1 MKYRLQ
7 AIIFVFVAFMLG
19 CNEYMIVGVLPDI
32 AHEYHDSLGKL
43 GLLVTV
49 FALVYA
55 IFTPIITSMA
65 NRWRR
70 HHVLLVL
77 MVIFFIGNTWT
88 AMAPNFISMLLS
100 RILTASVAGAIIS
113 MVLVMASYVAPR
125 EKRASLVSWV
135 FAGFSIASVIGIP
148 IGTVIST
155 TLTWHDSFWMI
166 SGITIIVFVALI
178 WLVPRDTP
186 QFKSTLSK
194 QFVLFKDSRIILGV
208 SFIVAIC
215 AADYTIYTYI
225 RPLITNEMGFDNTWL
240 NWLLFGMGIFFII
253 GNKFGGYLADRGGIH
268 RLSGIYAA
276 MTVLFLIFG
285 PVLPFKWGAI
295 IIVAVLCIAF
305 SCYGSSTQLM
315 FLDIAEKQYP
325 QSLDLASSLNSI
337 FANIGISL
345 GSFTASQAVT
355 FTAMKNLGY
364 VGAVYGLLATI
375 LVIVLS
381 KIYGNAQ
388 LLILTLSTDRFS
400 ICAFYFPGNLY
411 ATNSSGVSNCCYLR
425 ILLTF

>member
-7 AIIFVFVAFMLG
+7 AILFVFVAFMLG

-32 AHEYHDSLGKL
+32 AKEYHESLGPL

-55 IFTPIITSMA
+55 IFTPIITSVA
-65 NRWRR
+65 SRWKR
-70 HHVLLVL
+70 HHVLLTM
-77 MVIFFIGNTWT
+77 MVVFFIGNTWT
-88 AMAPNFISMLLS
+88 AMATNFISLLFS
-100 RILTASVAGAIIS
+100 RILTATVAGAIIS

-155 TLTWHDSFWMI
+155 TMSWHDSFWMI
-166 SGITIIVFVALI
+166 SVITVVVFASLV

-194 QFVLFKDSRIILGV
+194 QFVLFKDSRILLGV
-208 SFIVAIC
+208 SFIVAVC
-215 AADYTIYTYI
+215 AADYTVYTYI

-240 NWLLFGMGIFFII
+240 NWLLFGMGIFFIF
-253 GNKFGGYLADRGGIH
+253 GNKFGGYLADHGGVH
-268 RLSGIYAA
+268 RLGIIYIV
-276 MTVLFLIFG
+276 MTALFLIFG
-285 PVLPFKWGAI
+285 PVLSFKWLAI
-295 IIVAVLCIAF
+295 LVVAALCVAF

-345 GSFTASQAVT
+345 GSFTASQAVN
-355 FTAMKNLGY
+355 FTAMHNLGY
-364 VGAVYGLLATI
+364 VGSIYGILATS

-381 KIYGNAQ
+381 RRYAGNQ
-388 LLILTLSTDRFS
+388 H
-400 ICAFYFPGNLY
+400 
-411 ATNSSGVSNCCYLR
+411 
-425 ILLTF
+425 

>member
-7 AIIFVFVAFMLG
+7 SILFVFVAFMLG

-32 AHEYHDSLGKL
+32 AHQYHDSLSTL

-55 IFTPIITSMA
+55 IFTPIITSLA

-77 MVIFFIGNTWT
+77 MVVFFIGNTWT
-88 AMAPNFISMLLS
+88 ALASNFISMLFS
-100 RILTASVAGAIIS
+100 RVLTATVAGAIIS
-113 MVLVMASYVAPR
+113 IVLVMASFVAPR

-155 TLTWHDSFWMI
+155 TFSWHDSFWMI
-166 SGITIIVFVALI
+166 SGLTIFVFVSLI
-178 WLVPRDTP
+178 WLVPKDTP

-194 QFVLFKDSRIILGV
+194 QFTLLKDTRVLLGV
-208 SFIVAIC
+208 VFIVTVC

-225 RPLITNEMGFDNTWL
+225 RPLITNEMGFSNTWL

-253 GNKFGGYLADRGGIH
+253 GNKFGGYIADNGGIH
-268 RLSGIYAA
+268 RLGGISIA
-276 MTVLFLIFG
+276 MTILYLLFG
-285 PVLPFKWGAI
+285 PLLSFKWIAI
-295 IIVAVLCIAF
+295 IIVALLCIAF
-305 SCYGSSTQLM
+305 SSYGSSTQLM
-315 FLDIAEKQYP
+315 FLDIAEKEYP

-345 GSFTASQAVT
+345 GSFTASQAVA
-355 FTAMKNLGY
+355 FLPMRNLGY
-364 VGAVYGLLATI
+364 VGAVYGLAATI
-375 LVIVLS
+375 LVLVLS
-381 KIYGNAQ
+381 KKYTGM
-388 LLILTLSTDRFS
+388 RF
-400 ICAFYFPGNLY
+400 
-411 ATNSSGVSNCCYLR
+411 
-425 ILLTF
+425 

>member
-7 AIIFVFVAFMLG
+7 SILFVFVAFMLG

-32 AHEYHDSLGKL
+32 AHQYHDSLSKL

-55 IFTPIITSMA
+55 ILTPIITSLA

-77 MVIFFIGNTWT
+77 MVVFFIGNTWT
-88 AMAPNFISMLLS
+88 ALASNFISMLFS
-100 RILTASVAGAIIS
+100 RVLTATVAGAIIS
-113 MVLVMASYVAPR
+113 IVLVMASFVAPR

-155 TLTWHDSFWMI
+155 TFSWHDSFWMI
-166 SGITIIVFVALI
+166 SGLTIFVFVSLI
-178 WLVPRDTP
+178 WLVPKDTP

-194 QFVLFKDSRIILGV
+194 QFTLLKDTRVLLGV
-208 SFIVAIC
+208 VFIVTVC

-225 RPLITNEMGFDNTWL
+225 RPLITNEMGFSNTWL

-253 GNKFGGYLADRGGIH
+253 GNKFGGYIADNGGIH
-268 RLSGIYAA
+268 RLGGIYIA
-276 MTVLFLIFG
+276 MTILYLLFG
-285 PVLPFKWGAI
+285 PLLSFKWIAI
-295 IIVAVLCIAF
+295 IIVALLCIAF
-305 SCYGSSTQLM
+305 SSYGSSTQLM
-315 FLDIAEKQYP
+315 FLDIAEKEYP

-345 GSFTASQAVT
+345 GSFTASQAVA
-355 FTAMKNLGY
+355 FLPMRNLGY
-364 VGAVYGLLATI
+364 VGAVYGLAATI
-375 LVIVLS
+375 LVLVLS
-381 KIYGNAQ
+381 KKYTGM
-388 LLILTLSTDRFS
+388 RF
-400 ICAFYFPGNLY
+400 
-411 ATNSSGVSNCCYLR
+411 
-425 ILLTF
+425 

>member
-7 AIIFVFVAFMLG
+7 SILFVFVAFMLG

-32 AHEYHDSLGKL
+32 AHQYHDSLSTL

-55 IFTPIITSMA
+55 IFTPIITSLA

-77 MVIFFIGNTWT
+77 MVVFFIGNTWT
-88 AMAPNFISMLLS
+88 ALASNFISMLFS
-100 RILTASVAGAIIS
+100 RVLTATVAGAIIS
-113 MVLVMASYVAPR
+113 IVLVMASFVAPR

-155 TLTWHDSFWMI
+155 TFSWHDSFWMI
-166 SGITIIVFVALI
+166 SGLTIFVFVSLI
-178 WLVPRDTP
+178 WLVPKDTP

-194 QFVLFKDSRIILGV
+194 QFTLLKDTRVLLGV
-208 SFIVAIC
+208 VFIVTVC
-215 AADYTIYTYI
+215 AADYTIYTNI
-225 RPLITNEMGFDNTWL
+225 RPLITNEMGFSNTWL

-253 GNKFGGYLADRGGIH
+253 GNKFGGYIADNGGIH
-268 RLSGIYAA
+268 RLGGIYIA
-276 MTVLFLIFG
+276 MTILYLLFG
-285 PVLPFKWGAI
+285 PLLSFKWIAI
-295 IIVAVLCIAF
+295 IIVALLCIAF
-305 SCYGSSTQLM
+305 SSYGSSTQLM
-315 FLDIAEKQYP
+315 FLDIAEKEYP

-345 GSFTASQAVT
+345 GSFTASQAVA
-355 FTAMKNLGY
+355 FLPMRNLGY
-364 VGAVYGLLATI
+364 VGAVYGLAATI
-375 LVIVLS
+375 LVLVLS
-381 KIYGNAQ
+381 KKYTGM
-388 LLILTLSTDRFS
+388 RF
-400 ICAFYFPGNLY
+400 
-411 ATNSSGVSNCCYLR
+411 
-425 ILLTF
+425 

>member
-7 AIIFVFVAFMLG
+7 SILFVFVAFMLG

-32 AHEYHDSLGKL
+32 AHQYHDSLSTL

-55 IFTPIITSMA
+55 IFTPIITSLA

-77 MVIFFIGNTWT
+77 MVVFFIGNTWT
-88 AMAPNFISMLLS
+88 ALASNFISMLFS
-100 RILTASVAGAIIS
+100 RVLTATVAGAIIS
-113 MVLVMASYVAPR
+113 IVLVMASFVAPR

-155 TLTWHDSFWMI
+155 TFSWHDSFWMI
-166 SGITIIVFVALI
+166 SGLTIFVFVSLI
-178 WLVPRDTP
+178 WLVPKDTP

-194 QFVLFKDSRIILGV
+194 QFTLLKDTRVLLGV
-208 SFIVAIC
+208 VFIVTVC

-225 RPLITNEMGFDNTWL
+225 RPLITNEMGFSNTWL
-240 NWLLFGMGIFFII
+240 NWVLFGMGIFFII
-253 GNKFGGYLADRGGIH
+253 GNKFGGYIADNGGIH
-268 RLSGIYAA
+268 RLGGIYIA
-276 MTVLFLIFG
+276 MTILYLLFG
-285 PVLPFKWGAI
+285 PLLSFKWIAI
-295 IIVAVLCIAF
+295 IIVALLCIAF
-305 SCYGSSTQLM
+305 SSYGSSTQLM
-315 FLDIAEKQYP
+315 FLDIAEKEYP

-345 GSFTASQAVT
+345 GSFTASQAVA
-355 FTAMKNLGY
+355 FLPMRNLGY
-364 VGAVYGLLATI
+364 VGAVYGLAATI
-375 LVIVLS
+375 LVLVLS
-381 KIYGNAQ
+381 KKYTGM
-388 LLILTLSTDRFS
+388 RF
-400 ICAFYFPGNLY
+400 
-411 ATNSSGVSNCCYLR
+411 
-425 ILLTF
+425 

>member
-7 AIIFVFVAFMLG
+7 SILFVFVAFMLG

-32 AHEYHDSLGKL
+32 AHQYHDSLSTL

-55 IFTPIITSMA
+55 IFTPIITSLA

-77 MVIFFIGNTWT
+77 MVVFFIGNTWT
-88 AMAPNFISMLLS
+88 ALASNFISMLFS
-100 RILTASVAGAIIS
+100 RVLTATVAGVIIS
-113 MVLVMASYVAPR
+113 IVLVMASFVAPR

-155 TLTWHDSFWMI
+155 TFSWHDSFWMI
-166 SGITIIVFVALI
+166 SGLTIFVFISLI
-178 WLVPRDTP
+178 WLVPKDTP

-194 QFVLFKDSRIILGV
+194 QFTLLKDTRVLLGV
-208 SFIVAIC
+208 IFIVTVC

-225 RPLITNEMGFDNTWL
+225 RPLITNEMGFSNTWL

-253 GNKFGGYLADRGGIH
+253 GNKFGGYIADNGGIH
-268 RLSGIYAA
+268 RLGGIYIA
-276 MTVLFLIFG
+276 MTILYLLFG
-285 PVLPFKWGAI
+285 PLLSFKWVAI
-295 IIVAVLCIAF
+295 IIVALLCVAF
-305 SCYGSSTQLM
+305 SSYGSSTQLM
-315 FLDIAEKQYP
+315 FLDIAEKEYP

-345 GSFTASQAVT
+345 GSFTASQAVA
-355 FTAMKNLGY
+355 FLPMRNLGY
-364 VGAVYGLLATI
+364 VGAVYGLAATI
-375 LVIVLS
+375 LVLVLS
-381 KIYGNAQ
+381 KKYTGM
-388 LLILTLSTDRFS
+388 RF
-400 ICAFYFPGNLY
+400 
-411 ATNSSGVSNCCYLR
+411 
-425 ILLTF
+425 

>member
-7 AIIFVFVAFMLG
+7 SILFVFVAFMLG

-32 AHEYHDSLGKL
+32 AHQYHDSLSTL

-55 IFTPIITSMA
+55 IFTPIITSLA

-77 MVIFFIGNTWT
+77 MVVFFIGNTWT
-88 AMAPNFISMLLS
+88 ALASNFISMLFS
-100 RILTASVAGAIIS
+100 RVLTATVAGAIIS
-113 MVLVMASYVAPR
+113 IVLVMASFVAPR

-155 TLTWHDSFWMI
+155 TFSWHDSFWMI
-166 SGITIIVFVALI
+166 SGLTIFVFVSLI
-178 WLVPRDTP
+178 WLVPKDTP

-194 QFVLFKDSRIILGV
+194 QFTLLKDTRVLLGV
-208 SFIVAIC
+208 VFIVTVC

-225 RPLITNEMGFDNTWL
+225 RPLITNEMGFSNTWL

-253 GNKFGGYLADRGGIH
+253 GNKFGGYIADNGGIH
-268 RLSGIYAA
+268 RLGGIYIA
-276 MTVLFLIFG
+276 MTILYLLFG
-285 PVLPFKWGAI
+285 PLLSFKWIAI
-295 IIVAVLCIAF
+295 IIVALLCIAF
-305 SCYGSSTQLM
+305 SSYGSSTQLM
-315 FLDIAEKQYP
+315 FLNIAEKEYP

-345 GSFTASQAVT
+345 GSFTASQAVA
-355 FTAMKNLGY
+355 FLPMRNLGY
-364 VGAVYGLLATI
+364 VGAVYGLAATI
-375 LVIVLS
+375 LVLVLS
-381 KIYGNAQ
+381 KKYTGM
-388 LLILTLSTDRFS
+388 RF
-400 ICAFYFPGNLY
+400 
-411 ATNSSGVSNCCYLR
+411 
-425 ILLTF
+425 

>member
-7 AIIFVFVAFMLG
+7 SILFVFVAFMLG

-32 AHEYHDSLGKL
+32 AHQYHDSLSTL

-55 IFTPIITSMA
+55 IFTPIITSLA

-77 MVIFFIGNTWT
+77 MVVFFIGNTWT
-88 AMAPNFISMLLS
+88 ALASNFISMLFS
-100 RILTASVAGAIIS
+100 RVLTATVAGAIIS
-113 MVLVMASYVAPR
+113 IVLVMASFVAPR
-125 EKRASLVSWV
+125 EKRDSLVSWV

-155 TLTWHDSFWMI
+155 TFSWHDSFWMI
-166 SGITIIVFVALI
+166 SGLTIFVFVSLI
-178 WLVPRDTP
+178 WLVPKDTP

-194 QFVLFKDSRIILGV
+194 QFTLLKDTRVLLGV
-208 SFIVAIC
+208 IFIVTVC

-225 RPLITNEMGFDNTWL
+225 RPLITNEMGFSNTWL

-253 GNKFGGYLADRGGIH
+253 GNKFGGYIADNGGIH
-268 RLSGIYAA
+268 RLGGIYIA
-276 MTVLFLIFG
+276 MTILYLLFG
-285 PVLPFKWGAI
+285 PLLSFKWVAI
-295 IIVAVLCIAF
+295 IIVALLCVAF
-305 SCYGSSTQLM
+305 SSYGSSTQLM
-315 FLDIAEKQYP
+315 FLDIAEKEYP

-345 GSFTASQAVT
+345 GSFTASQAVA
-355 FTAMKNLGY
+355 FLPMRNLGY
-364 VGAVYGLLATI
+364 VGAVYGLAATI
-375 LVIVLS
+375 LVLVLS
-381 KIYGNAQ
+381 KKYTGM
-388 LLILTLSTDRFS
+388 RF
-400 ICAFYFPGNLY
+400 
-411 ATNSSGVSNCCYLR
+411 
-425 ILLTF
+425 

>member
-7 AIIFVFVAFMLG
+7 SILFVFVAFMLG

-32 AHEYHDSLGKL
+32 AHQYHDSLSTL

-55 IFTPIITSMA
+55 IFTPIITSLA

-77 MVIFFIGNTWT
+77 MVVFFIGNTWT
-88 AMAPNFISMLLS
+88 ALASNFISMLFS
-100 RILTASVAGAIIS
+100 RVLTATVAGAIIS
-113 MVLVMASYVAPR
+113 IVLVMASFVAPR

-155 TLTWHDSFWMI
+155 TFSWHDSFWMI
-166 SGITIIVFVALI
+166 SGLTIFVFVSLI
-178 WLVPRDTP
+178 WLVPKDTP

-194 QFVLFKDSRIILGV
+194 QFTLLKDTRVLLGV
-208 SFIVAIC
+208 IFIVTVC

-225 RPLITNEMGFDNTWL
+225 RPLITNEMGFSNTWL

-253 GNKFGGYLADRGGIH
+253 GNKFGGYIADNGGIH
-268 RLSGIYAA
+268 RLGGIYIA
-276 MTVLFLIFG
+276 MTILYLLFG
-285 PVLPFKWGAI
+285 PLLSFKWVAI
-295 IIVAVLCIAF
+295 IIVALLCVAF
-305 SCYGSSTQLM
+305 SSYGSSTQLM
-315 FLDIAEKQYP
+315 FLDIAEKEYP

-345 GSFTASQAVT
+345 GSFTASQAVV
-355 FTAMKNLGY
+355 FLPMRNLGY
-364 VGAVYGLLATI
+364 VGAVYGLAATI
-375 LVIVLS
+375 LVLVLS
-381 KIYGNAQ
+381 KKYTGM
-388 LLILTLSTDRFS
+388 RF
-400 ICAFYFPGNLY
+400 
-411 ATNSSGVSNCCYLR
+411 
-425 ILLTF
+425 

>member
-7 AIIFVFVAFMLG
+7 SILFVFVAFMLG

-32 AHEYHDSLGKL
+32 AHQYHDSLSTL

-55 IFTPIITSMA
+55 IFTPIITSLA

-77 MVIFFIGNTWT
+77 MVVFFIGNTWT
-88 AMAPNFISMLLS
+88 ALASNFISMLFS
-100 RILTASVAGAIIS
+100 RVLTATVAGAIIS
-113 MVLVMASYVAPR
+113 IVLVMASFVAPR

-155 TLTWHDSFWMI
+155 TFSWHDSFWMI
-166 SGITIIVFVALI
+166 SGLTIFVFVSLI
-178 WLVPRDTP
+178 WLVPKDTP

-194 QFVLFKDSRIILGV
+194 QFTLLKDTRVLLGV
-208 SFIVAIC
+208 VFIVTVC

-225 RPLITNEMGFDNTWL
+225 RPLITNEMGFSNTWL

-253 GNKFGGYLADRGGIH
+253 GNKFGGYIADNGGIH
-268 RLSGIYAA
+268 RLGGIYIA
-276 MTVLFLIFG
+276 MTILYLLFG
-285 PVLPFKWGAI
+285 PLLSFKWIAI
-295 IIVAVLCIAF
+295 IIVALLCIAF
-305 SCYGSSTQLM
+305 SSYGSSTQLM
-315 FLDIAEKQYP
+315 FLDIAEKEYP

-345 GSFTASQAVT
+345 GSFTASQAVA
-355 FTAMKNLGY
+355 FLPMRNLGY
-364 VGAVYGLLATI
+364 VGAVYGLAATI
-375 LVIVLS
+375 LVLVLS
-381 KIYGNAQ
+381 EKYTGM
-388 LLILTLSTDRFS
+388 RF
-400 ICAFYFPGNLY
+400 
-411 ATNSSGVSNCCYLR
+411 
-425 ILLTF
+425 

>member
-7 AIIFVFVAFMLG
+7 SILFVCVAFMLG

-32 AHEYHDSLGKL
+32 AHQYHDSLSTL

-55 IFTPIITSMA
+55 IFTPIITSLA

-77 MVIFFIGNTWT
+77 MVVFFIGNTWT
-88 AMAPNFISMLLS
+88 ALASNFISMLFS
-100 RILTASVAGAIIS
+100 RVLTATVAGAIIS
-113 MVLVMASYVAPR
+113 IVLVMASFVAPR

-155 TLTWHDSFWMI
+155 TFSWHDSFWMI
-166 SGITIIVFVALI
+166 SGLTIFVFVSLI
-178 WLVPRDTP
+178 WLVPKDTP

-194 QFVLFKDSRIILGV
+194 QFTLLKDTRVLLGV
-208 SFIVAIC
+208 VFIVTVC

-225 RPLITNEMGFDNTWL
+225 RPLITNEMGFSNTWL

-253 GNKFGGYLADRGGIH
+253 GNKFGGYIADNGGIH
-268 RLSGIYAA
+268 RLGGIYIA
-276 MTVLFLIFG
+276 MTILYLLFG
-285 PVLPFKWGAI
+285 PLLSFKWIAI
-295 IIVAVLCIAF
+295 IIVALLCIAF
-305 SCYGSSTQLM
+305 SSYGSSTQLM
-315 FLDIAEKQYP
+315 FLDIAEKEYP

-345 GSFTASQAVT
+345 GSFTASQAVA
-355 FTAMKNLGY
+355 FLPMRNLGY
-364 VGAVYGLLATI
+364 VGAVYGLAATI
-375 LVIVLS
+375 LVLVLS
-381 KIYGNAQ
+381 KKYTGM
-388 LLILTLSTDRFS
+388 RF
-400 ICAFYFPGNLY
+400 
-411 ATNSSGVSNCCYLR
+411 
-425 ILLTF
+425 

>member
-1 MKYRLQ
+1 MRYRLQ
-7 AIIFVFVAFMLG
+7 SILFVFVAFMLG

-32 AHEYHDSLGKL
+32 AHQYHDSLSTL

-55 IFTPIITSMA
+55 IFTPIITSLA

-77 MVIFFIGNTWT
+77 MVVFFIGNTWT
-88 AMAPNFISMLLS
+88 ALASNFISMLFS
-100 RILTASVAGAIIS
+100 RVLTATVAGAIIS
-113 MVLVMASYVAPR
+113 IVLVMASFVAPR

-155 TLTWHDSFWMI
+155 TFSWHDSFWMI
-166 SGITIIVFVALI
+166 SGLTIFVFVSLI
-178 WLVPRDTP
+178 WLVPKDTP

-194 QFVLFKDSRIILGV
+194 QFTLLKDTRVLLGV
-208 SFIVAIC
+208 IFIVTVC

-225 RPLITNEMGFDNTWL
+225 RPLITNEMGFSNTWL

-253 GNKFGGYLADRGGIH
+253 GNKFGGYIADNGGIH
-268 RLSGIYAA
+268 RLGGIYIA
-276 MTVLFLIFG
+276 MTILYLLFG
-285 PVLPFKWGAI
+285 PLLSFKWVAI
-295 IIVAVLCIAF
+295 IIVALLCVAF
-305 SCYGSSTQLM
+305 SSYGSSTQLM
-315 FLDIAEKQYP
+315 FLDIAEKEYP

-345 GSFTASQAVT
+345 GSFTASQAVA
-355 FTAMKNLGY
+355 FLPMRNLGY
-364 VGAVYGLLATI
+364 VGAVYGLAATI
-375 LVIVLS
+375 LVLVLS
-381 KIYGNAQ
+381 KKYTGM
-388 LLILTLSTDRFS
+388 RF
-400 ICAFYFPGNLY
+400 
-411 ATNSSGVSNCCYLR
+411 
-425 ILLTF
+425 

>member
-7 AIIFVFVAFMLG
+7 SILFVFVAFMLG

-32 AHEYHDSLGKL
+32 AHQYHDSLSTL

-55 IFTPIITSMA
+55 IFTPIITSLA

-77 MVIFFIGNTWT
+77 MVVFFIGNTWT
-88 AMAPNFISMLLS
+88 ALASNFISMLFS
-100 RILTASVAGAIIS
+100 RVLTATVAGAIIS
-113 MVLVMASYVAPR
+113 IVLVMASFVAPR

-155 TLTWHDSFWMI
+155 TFSWHDSFWMI
-166 SGITIIVFVALI
+166 SGLTIFVFVSLI
-178 WLVPRDTP
+178 WLVPKDTP

-194 QFVLFKDSRIILGV
+194 QFTLLKDTRVLLGV
-208 SFIVAIC
+208 VFIVTVC

-225 RPLITNEMGFDNTWL
+225 RPLITNEMGFSNTWL

-253 GNKFGGYLADRGGIH
+253 GNKFGGYIADNGGIH
-268 RLSGIYAA
+268 RLGGIYIA
-276 MTVLFLIFG
+276 MTILYLLFG
-285 PVLPFKWGAI
+285 PLLSFKWIAI
-295 IIVAVLCIAF
+295 IIVALLCIAF
-305 SCYGSSTQLM
+305 SSYGSSTQLM
-315 FLDIAEKQYP
+315 FLDIAEKEYP

-345 GSFTASQAVT
+345 GSFTASQAVS
-355 FTAMKNLGY
+355 FLPMRNLGY
-364 VGAVYGLLATI
+364 VGAVYGLAATI
-375 LVIVLS
+375 LVLVLS
-381 KIYGNAQ
+381 KKYTGM
-388 LLILTLSTDRFS
+388 RF
-400 ICAFYFPGNLY
+400 
-411 ATNSSGVSNCCYLR
+411 
-425 ILLTF
+425 

>member
-7 AIIFVFVAFMLG
+7 SILFVFVAFMLG

-32 AHEYHDSLGKL
+32 AHQYHDSLSTL

-55 IFTPIITSMA
+55 IFTPIITSLA

-77 MVIFFIGNTWT
+77 MVVFFIGNTWT
-88 AMAPNFISMLLS
+88 ALASNFISMLFS
-100 RILTASVAGAIIS
+100 RVLTATVAGAIIS
-113 MVLVMASYVAPR
+113 IVLVMASFVAPR

-155 TLTWHDSFWMI
+155 TFSWHDSFWMI
-166 SGITIIVFVALI
+166 SGLTIFVFVSLI
-178 WLVPRDTP
+178 WLVPKDTP

-194 QFVLFKDSRIILGV
+194 QFTLLKDTRVLFGV
-208 SFIVAIC
+208 VFIVTVC

-225 RPLITNEMGFDNTWL
+225 RPLITNEMGFSNTWL

-253 GNKFGGYLADRGGIH
+253 GNKFGGYIADNGGIH
-268 RLSGIYAA
+268 RLGGIYIA
-276 MTVLFLIFG
+276 MTILYLLFG
-285 PVLPFKWGAI
+285 PLLSFKWIAI
-295 IIVAVLCIAF
+295 IIVALLCIAF
-305 SCYGSSTQLM
+305 SSYGSSTQLM
-315 FLDIAEKQYP
+315 FLDIAEKEYP

-345 GSFTASQAVT
+345 GSFTASQAVA
-355 FTAMKNLGY
+355 FLPMRNLGY
-364 VGAVYGLLATI
+364 VGAVYGLAATI
-375 LVIVLS
+375 LVLVLS
-381 KIYGNAQ
+381 KKYTGM
-388 LLILTLSTDRFS
+388 RF
-400 ICAFYFPGNLY
+400 
-411 ATNSSGVSNCCYLR
+411 
-425 ILLTF
+425 

>member
-1 MKYRLQ
+1 MRYRLQ
-7 AIIFVFVAFMLG
+7 AILFVFVAFMLG

-32 AHEYHDSLGKL
+32 AHQYHDSLSQL

-55 IFTPIITSMA
+55 IFTPIITSLA
-65 NRWRR
+65 SRWRR

-88 AMAPNFISMLLS
+88 ALASNFISMLFS
-100 RILTASVAGAIIS
+100 RILTATVAGAIIS
-113 MVLVMASYVAPR
+113 IVLVMASFVAPR

-155 TLTWHDSFWMI
+155 TFSWHDSFWMI
-166 SGITIIVFVALI
+166 SGLTILVFAFLI

-194 QFVLFKDSRIILGV
+194 QFTLLKDSRILLGV
-208 SFIVAIC
+208 IFIVTVC

-268 RLSGIYAA
+268 RLGSIYIA
-276 MTVLFLIFG
+276 MTILYLLFG
-285 PVLPFKWGAI
+285 PLLSFKWIAI
-295 IIVAVLCIAF
+295 IIVALLCVAF
-305 SCYGSSTQLM
+305 SSYGSSTQLM
-315 FLDIAEKQYP
+315 FLDIAEKEYP

-345 GSFTASQAVT
+345 GSFTASQAVA
-355 FTAMKNLGY
+355 FTSMRNLGY
-364 VGAVYGLLATI
+364 VGAVYGLAATI
-375 LVIVLS
+375 LILILS
-381 KIYGNAQ
+381 KKYTGMK
-388 LLILTLSTDRFS
+388 
-400 ICAFYFPGNLY
+400 Y
-411 ATNSSGVSNCCYLR
+411 
-425 ILLTF
+425 

>member
-7 AIIFVFVAFMLG
+7 SILFVFVAFMLG

-32 AHEYHDSLGKL
+32 AHQYHDSLSTL

-55 IFTPIITSMA
+55 IFTPIITSLA

-77 MVIFFIGNTWT
+77 MVVFFIGNTWT
-88 AMAPNFISMLLS
+88 ALASNFISMLFS
-100 RILTASVAGAIIS
+100 RVLTATVAGAIIS
-113 MVLVMASYVAPR
+113 IVLVMASFVAPR

-155 TLTWHDSFWMI
+155 TFSWHDSFWMI
-166 SGITIIVFVALI
+166 SGLTIFVFVSLI
-178 WLVPRDTP
+178 WLVPKDTP

-194 QFVLFKDSRIILGV
+194 QFTLLKDTRVLLGV
-208 SFIVAIC
+208 VFIVTVC

-225 RPLITNEMGFDNTWL
+225 RPLITNEMGFSNTWL

-253 GNKFGGYLADRGGIH
+253 GNKFGGYIADNGGIH
-268 RLSGIYAA
+268 RLGGIYIA
-276 MTVLFLIFG
+276 MTILYLLFG
-285 PVLPFKWGAI
+285 PLLSFKWIA
-295 IIVAVLCIAF
+295 IIVALLCVAF
-305 SCYGSSTQLM
+305 SSYGSSTQLM
-315 FLDIAEKQYP
+315 FLDIAEKEYP

-345 GSFTASQAVT
+345 GSFTASQAVA
-355 FTAMKNLGY
+355 FLPMRNLGY
-364 VGAVYGLLATI
+364 VGAVYGLAATI
-375 LVIVLS
+375 LVLVLS
-381 KIYGNAQ
+381 KKYTGM
-388 LLILTLSTDRFS
+388 RF
-400 ICAFYFPGNLY
+400 
-411 ATNSSGVSNCCYLR
+411 
-425 ILLTF
+425 

>member
-7 AIIFVFVAFMLG
+7 AILFVFVAFMLG

-32 AHEYHDSLGKL
+32 AKEYHESLGPL

-65 NRWRR
+65 SRWKR
-70 HHVLLVL
+70 HHVLLVM
-77 MVIFFIGNTWT
+77 MVVFFVGNTWT
-88 AMAPNFISMLLS
+88 ALATNFISLLLS
-100 RILTASVAGAIIS
+100 RVLTATVAGAIIS

-155 TLTWHDSFWMI
+155 TMSWHDSFWMI
-166 SGITIIVFVALI
+166 SVITIIVFASLV

-186 QFKSTLSK
+186 QFKSTLNK
-194 QFVLFKDSRIILGV
+194 QFGLFKDSRILLGV
-208 SFIVAIC
+208 SFIVTVC
-215 AADYTIYTYI
+215 AADYTVYTYI
-225 RPLITNEMGFDNTWL
+225 RPLITNEMGFSNTWL
-240 NWLLFGMGIFFII
+240 NWLLFGMGIFFIF
-253 GNKFGGYLADRGGIH
+253 GNKFGGYLADNGGVH
-268 RLSGIYAA
+268 RLGIIYVI
-276 MTVLFLIFG
+276 MTALFLVFG
-285 PVLPFKWGAI
+285 PMLSFKWVAI
-295 IIVAVLCIAF
+295 LIVAILCVAF

-315 FLDIAEKQYP
+315 FLDIAEKEYP

-345 GSFTASQAVT
+345 GSFTASQAVN
-355 FTAMKNLGY
+355 FTDMRNLGY
-364 VGAVYGLLATI
+364 VGSIYGILATV
-375 LVIVLS
+375 LVIALS
-381 KIYGNAQ
+381 RRYTRA
-388 LLILTLSTDRFS
+388 R
-400 ICAFYFPGNLY
+400 
-411 ATNSSGVSNCCYLR
+411 R
-425 ILLTF
+425 